1 MTINDREIIAVKYTT
16 EENWIKDIPQ
26 SNWLCILVD
35 NNSQRQYL
43 NEVTSKIINNNVCY
57 VCTVGQ
63 SCEKTHDLID
73 QEIVFR
79 EVDIEKP
86 HLPNHHILTTWHTD
100 FGEGIWF
107 AIFAAHHDEVLI
119 DKVVVLDM
127 TDGNELDRIE
137 KLLNNLKVNGQKK
150 GI

>member
-1 MTINDREIIAVKYTT
+1 MTINDREIITIKYTT
-16 EENWIKDIPQ
+16 EENWIKNIPQ

-35 NNSQRQYL
+35 NNRQRTYL
-43 NEVTSKIINNNVCY
+43 DDVISKIINNDVCY

-73 QEIVFR
+73 EEIVFR
-79 EVDIEKP
+79 EVDIEKLY
-86 HLPNHHILTTWHTD
+86 LPEHHIMTTWHND
-100 FGEGIWF
+100 FDEGIWF
-107 AIFAAHHDEVLI
+107 ALFAAHHDEVLI

-127 TDGNELDRIE
+127 TDGIELNRIE
-137 KLLNNLKVNGQKK
+137 KLLIDLEVNGQKN